1 MHPHELTPRQLEAAE
16 APDEL
21 PGLADAEFTAL
32 GRRARRVEG
41 LRKSTG
47 REIYTDDIVL
57 PGMLHGKILRSW
69 GSMYGCRRLAADRR
83 TGSIMKV
90 YSRL

>member
-16 APDEL
+16 APDGL

-47 REIYTDDIVL
+47 REINEEFYD
-57 PGMLHGKILRSW
+57 
-69 GSMYGCRRLAADRR
+69 
-83 TGSIMKV
+83 
-90 YSRL
+90 